1 MGKYYNLMI
10 VPDGVENPFGIRIR
24 AWLFKLGI
32 VAVAILLVGLVL
44 FFAFYGKI
52 VVRATLAGKLEEENE
67 ALKRYKY
74 KVGLLEERMSEARE
88 VVDRISKLAGVE
100 IELKEIPPDSV
111 IFAQLE
117 NEQPAVMTRSVISGF
132 GRPEGLPL
140 QGYMTRGF
148 INDDENYHPGIDI
161 AVAEGTAVL
170 ATASG
175 KVIFAGE
182 DSTYGLTVI
191 LEHDSAITT
200 LYGHNSELLVE
211 VDKDVLVGGRI
222 ALSGNTGKSTAPHLH
237 YEIRENDIP
246 VNPLKYISEYEGI
259 NEQK

>member
-10 VPDGVENPFGIRIR
+10 VPDGVENPFGIRVR
-24 AWLFKLGI
+24 AWMFKLGI
-32 VAVAILLVGLVL
+32 VAVAILLVGLIL

-52 VVRATLAGKLEEENE
+52 VMRATLAGKLEEENE

-88 VVDRISKLAGVE
+88 VVDRISRLAGVE
-100 IELKEIPPDSV
+100 IELTEIPPDSV
-111 IFAQLE
+111 IFARLE
-117 NEQPAVMTRSVISGF
+117 NEQPAVMTRSMVSGF

-148 INDDENYHPGIDI
+148 INDGENYHPGIDI

-191 LEHDSAITT
+191 LEHDSSVTT

-211 VDKDVLVGGRI
+211 VGKDVLVGGRI

-237 YEIRENDIP
+237 YEIRENDVP

-259 NEQK
+259 NEQE

>member
-10 VPDGVENPFGIRIR
+10 VPDGVESPFGIRIK
-24 AWLFKLGI
+24 AWLFKTLI
-32 VAVAILLVGLVL
+32 VAAAVMCVGLIL

-52 VVRATLAGKLEEENE
+52 LMRASLAGQLEEENE
-67 ALKRYKY
+67 SLKRYKY
-74 KVGLLEERMSEARE
+74 KVGLLEERMSEART

-100 IELKEIPPDSV
+100 IELTEIPPDSV
-111 IFAQLE
+111 ILAELE
-117 NEQPAVMTRSVISGF
+117 NNTPAVMTRSVVAEL

-148 INDDENYHPGIDI
+148 IDDGETYHPGIDI
-161 AVAEGTAVL
+161 AVAEGTPVL

-175 KVIFAGE
+175 KVIFAGV
-182 DSTYGLTVI
+182 DSTYGQTVI
-191 LEHDSAITT
+191 LEHDNGIAT

-211 VDKDVLVGGRI
+211 EGKEVLVGGRI
-222 ALSGNTGKSTAPHLH
+222 AMSGNTGKSTAPHLH
-237 YEIRENDIP
+237 YEIRENNEP
-246 VNPLKYISEYEGI
+246 VNPLKYNSEYEGI